1 MKTENQNLFRV
12 AIVGAASL
20 KGKELKEVLEDR
32 NFPAHDIRL
41 LDDDESLGQLEPVQD
56 EISFIQ
62 PAGRDQFDNVDFT
75 FFTSDVKFTRRA
87 MKQAREAGSAI
98 VDLSYALDDEPG
110 VPFSS
115 PWIERELGEPSKLTL
130 ASNVLAAAH
139 PAATALALL
148 MLRARKAGTV
158 TRMAATVF
166 EPVSELGRRG
176 MDELHEQTVNLLSFQ
191 QMPTKI
197 FDTQIAF
204 NMLGRYGPE
213 AESALE
219 TVERRIV
226 SHLRKLLGEHLP
238 VPALMLVQAPVFHA
252 HTFSIYVELEQS
264 ISAGDF
270 SRALAGEHVIVS
282 RSPEDSPSNVNV
294 AGKDEILVAVRRD
307 PSRENGF
314 WLWAAVDN
322 LRLAALTAVDC
333 ASSLAA
339 VRPHGK
345 VQGAFPSKR
354 RVWPFWP
361 QSAFF
366 PAADTMLPDGPR
378 ACRRVFMYWRCR
390 SSSIRRRLIALN
402 RSLRMM

>member
-1 MKTENQNLFRV
+1 MKTENQNVFRV

-32 NFPAHDIRL
+32 NFPAHDFRL

-62 PAGRDQFDNVDFT
+62 PVGRDQFDNVDFT
-75 FFTSDVKFTRRA
+75 FFTSDAKFTKRA

-98 VDLSYALDDEPG
+98 VDLSYALENEAG
-110 VPFSS
+110 VPVSS
-115 PWIERELGEPSKLTL
+115 PWIERELSEPAKLTL
-130 ASNVLAAAH
+130 DSNVLVAAH
-139 PAATALALL
+139 PAATTLALL
-148 MLRARKAGTV
+148 MLRVRKAGTI

-166 EPVSELGRRG
+166 APVSEFGRRG

-191 QMPTKI
+191 PLPTKI
-197 FDTQIAF
+197 FDTQVAF
-204 NMLGRYGPE
+204 NMVESYGPE
-213 AESALE
+213 VEAGLDAA
-219 TVERRIV
+219 ERRIV
-226 SHLRKLLGEHLP
+226 THLRKLLGEHLP

-252 HTFSIYVELEQS
+252 HTFSIYIELEQS

-270 SRALAGEHVIVS
+270 SRALAGEHVLVAG
-282 RSPEDSPSNVNV
+282 SPEDSPSNVNV
-294 AGKDEILVAVRRD
+294 AGKDEILVTVRPD

-333 ASSLAA
+333 AYSLGA

-345 VQGAFPSKR
+345 VQ
-354 RVWPFWP
+354 
-361 QSAFF
+361 
-366 PAADTMLPDGPR
+366 
-378 ACRRVFMYWRCR
+378 
-390 SSSIRRRLIALN
+390 
-402 RSLRMM
+402 